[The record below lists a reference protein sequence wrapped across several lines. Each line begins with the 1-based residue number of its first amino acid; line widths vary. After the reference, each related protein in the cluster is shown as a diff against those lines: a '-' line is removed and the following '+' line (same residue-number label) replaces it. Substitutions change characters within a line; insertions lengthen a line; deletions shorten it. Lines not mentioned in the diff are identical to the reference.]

1 MHPSLI
7 IFVVEVDDCV
17 VVEVVVDIVEV
28 VVVVDVV
35 EVVEVVDVVEVVE
48 VVDVV
53 EVVEVVDVV
62 EVVEVDVE
70 RVAID
75 TLVLTVEIVYSCLI
89 VVDEL
94 VPRLAVRVELPDMS
108 RVVLCGALGG
118 NEELPVLLQLLKEY
132 P

>member
-1 MHPSLI
+1 M
-7 IFVVEVDDCV
+7 VEVVDCV

-28 VVVVDVV
+28 VV
-35 EVVEVVDVVEVVE
+35 

-94 VPRLAVRVELPDMS
+94 VPRSAVRVELPDMS

>member
-7 IFVVEVDDCV
+7 IFEVEVDDF
-17 VVEVVVDIVEV
+17 
-28 VVVVDVV
+28 
-35 EVVEVVDVVEVVE
+35 
-48 VVDVV
+48 
-53 EVVEVVDVV
+53 
-62 EVVEVDVE
+62 EVDDVDERVDEDRVE
-70 RVAID
+70 EESVDDERVEEDRVEEESVDDERVEEEIVDDDDVREVARVAID

-94 VPRLAVRVELPDMS
+94 VPRLAVRVELPEMS

-118 NEELPVLLQLLKEY
+118 KEELPVLLQLLKEY

>member
-1 MHPSLI
+1 M
-7 IFVVEVDDCV
+7 VEVDDV
-17 VVEVVVDIVEV
+17 DERVDEDRVEEESVDDERVDEDRVEEES
-28 VVVVDVV
+28 VDDERVDEDRV
-35 EVVEVVDVVEVVE
+35 EEESVDDDDVREVA
-48 VVDVV
+48 
-53 EVVEVVDVV
+53 
-62 EVVEVDVE
+62 